1 MSFFLSSSFNT
12 TYEPIHVSVIGL
24 GFVGGAMLKSFREK
38 GCNVVGY
45 DKYKPEY
52 SNTFEQCCETNI
64 SFLCLPTV
72 FDEANHSYDKSCI
85 IEICEKYS
93 KKAYKGAIVI
103 KSTVEPGTCNII
115 SEMFPNLH
123 IIHNP
128 EFLTASTAYEDFHN
142 QTHVVLG
149 KGENT
154 SEDKIERVSDFY
166 KQYYPLAEISL
177 CEAIESESMKIY
189 VNCFYATKIQFF
201 NELYALTNKTGGSYE
216 VIRELMLKNN
226 WINPMHTLV
235 PGTDN
240 KLSYGGGCFPKDTNA
255 LVSHMKRLDT
265 PFLVLDAVI
274 KERNLMRT
282 DHTNVKLA
290 TNEEDNK

>member
-45 DKYKPEY
+45 DKYKAEY

-103 KSTVEPGTCNII
+103 KSTVEPGT
-115 SEMFPNLH
+115 
-123 IIHNP
+123 
-128 EFLTASTAYEDFHN
+128 
-142 QTHVVLG
+142 
-149 KGENT
+149 
-154 SEDKIERVSDFY
+154 
-166 KQYYPLAEISL
+166 YYS
-177 CEAIESESMKIY
+177 
-189 VNCFYATKIQFF
+189 
-201 NELYALTNKTGGSYE
+201 
-216 VIRELMLKNN
+216 
-226 WINPMHTLV
+226 
-235 PGTDN
+235 
-240 KLSYGGGCFPKDTNA
+240 
-255 LVSHMKRLDT
+255 
-265 PFLVLDAVI
+265 
-274 KERNLMRT
+274 
-282 DHTNVKLA
+282 
-290 TNEEDNK
+290 